1 MKTTTIS
8 SLTSVAPTFA
18 ESEPRPA
25 HLSAEKRRLGTIAL
39 FFALFGV
46 VAFGSA
52 VISQTPAVVREIAA
66 VKSSLRTKLYD
77 VGHGYYGDGASAK
90 CFPEQNVAAQ
100 LPRPFPTAWVWD
112 LAGIR
117 SF

>member
-1 MKTTTIS
+1 MKTTTMN
-8 SLTSVAPTFA
+8 SLTSAAPTFA

-25 HLSAEKRRLGTIAL
+25 HLSAAKRRLATIAL
-39 FFALFGV
+39 VLSLFGAV
-46 VAFGSA
+46 TLGSA
-52 VISQTPAVVREIAA
+52 VISQTPTVAREMAA
-66 VKSSLRTKLYD
+66 VTSSLRTKPYD
-77 VGHGYYGDGASAK
+77 AYRGYGGDGASAK
-90 CFPEQNVAAQ
+90 YLPEQYVAAQ

>member
-1 MKTTTIS
+1 MKTTTMN
-8 SLTSVAPTFA
+8 SLTSAAPTFA
-18 ESEPRPA
+18 EDEPHPA
-25 HLSAEKRRLGTIAL
+25 HLSAAKRRLATIAL
-39 FFALFGV
+39 FLALVGV
-46 VAFGSA
+46 AALGSA
-52 VISQTPAVVREIAA
+52 VISQTPAGVREMAA

-77 VGHGYYGDGASAK
+77 AGRGYDGDGASAK
-90 CFPEQNVAAQ
+90 YLPEQNVAAQ

>member
-1 MKTTTIS
+1 MKTTTMS
-8 SLTSVAPTFA
+8 SLTSAVPPFSQ
-18 ESEPRPA
+18 SEPRPA
-25 HLSAEKRRLGTIAL
+25 HPSCERRRLATIAL
-39 FFALFGV
+39 FFALFGAV
-46 VAFGSA
+46 TFGSA
-52 VISQTPAVVREIAA
+52 VISQTPAAAREMAA

-77 VGHGYYGDGASAK
+77 AYRGYDGDGALAK
-90 CFPEQNVAAQ
+90 YLPEQNVAAQ

>member
-1 MKTTTIS
+1 MKTTTMS
-8 SLTSVAPTFA
+8 SLTSAAPTFV
-18 ESEPRPA
+18 ENEPRPA
-25 HLSAEKRRLGTIAL
+25 HLSAAKCRLATIAL
-39 FFALFGV
+39 FFALFGAV
-46 VAFGSA
+46 TFGSA
-52 VISQTPAVVREIAA
+52 VISQTPAAAREMAA

-77 VGHGYYGDGASAK
+77 AYRGYDGDGASAK
-90 CFPEQNVAAQ
+90 YLPEQNVAAQ